1 MRVCE
6 EEWLIARHFSVD
18 EERTVEATSSSDD
31 VAEMHKTM
39 CESNGPD
46 K

>member
-6 EEWLIARHFSVD
+6 EEQLIVRYFSVD
-18 EERTVEATSSSDD
+18 EERRVEETSFSDD
-31 VAEMHKTM
+31 VAKMHKTM
-39 CESNGPD
+39 CESNWPD